1 MSLLH
6 VVKVFSLSTLAF
18 IMGIFLMPIL
28 FKFLEKIKAF
38 KTIRS
43 DGSTPNFSRI
53 HKKKSGTLTMGGIIF
68 IVTEVIIIFGIRF
81 LHLIFDIDALLV
93 LDFLSRS
100 ETYLPLGA
108 LLFGGFVALI
118 DDYMNC
124 KRIGPKSGG
133 MEMKLKLFI
142 YTVISAVSAFWFY
155 FKLEFSSIHVP
166 FFGEF
171 EMGLLYIPF
180 FMIVFIST
188 LFSVNETDGL
198 DGLAGGAVFPI
209 LSVYSLIAFM
219 QGKVDLATFGMVL
232 VGSLFAFLWVNI
244 PPAKIF
250 MGDVGAVSLGMVIG
264 IMAMLTNYS
273 LLLPII
279 AFPIV
284 VESLSVLIQLF
295 YKKVFKKKKFEST
308 PIHHHFQAK
317 GMAEHTI
324 VMRFW
329 LVSFISAIFGF
340 VIFLLDRIY

>member
-6 VVKVFSLSTLAF
+6 IVKVFSLSTLAF

-53 HKKKSGTLTMGGIIF
+53 HKKKSGTLTMGGILF
-68 IVTEVIIIFGIRF
+68 IITEVIIIFGIRF
-81 LHLIFDIDALLV
+81 LYLIFDIDALSV
-93 LDFLSRS
+93 LDFLSRA

-108 LLFGGFVALI
+108 LLFGGSVALI

-124 KRIGPKSGG
+124 KKIGPKSGG

-142 YTVISAVSAFWFY
+142 YTVISAVAAFWFY

-198 DGLAGGAVFPI
+198 DGLAAGVVFPI
-209 LSVYSLIAFM
+209 LSVYSIIAFM

-232 VGSLFAFLWVNI
+232 VGSLLAFLWVNI

-250 MGDVGAVSLGMVIG
+250 MGDVGAVSLGIIIG

-284 VESLSVLIQLF
+284 IESLSVLIQLF

-340 VIFLLDRIY
+340 VIFILDRVY

>member
-18 IMGIFLMPIL
+18 VMGIFLTPFL
-28 FKFLEKIKAF
+28 LKFLEKINAF

-43 DGSTPNFSRI
+43 DGTTPNFSKI
-53 HKKKSGTLTMGGIIF
+53 HKSKSGILTMGGLLF
-68 IVTEVIIIFGIRF
+68 IIIELILIFGVRI
-81 LHLIFDIDALLV
+81 LSLIFDIDALSV
-93 LDFLSRS
+93 LDFLSRT

-108 LLFGGFVALI
+108 LIFGGSVALI

-124 KRIGPKSGG
+124 RKIGPKSGG

-142 YTVISAVSAFWFY
+142 YTIISAVSAFWFY

-171 EMGLLYIPF
+171 EMGLFYIPF
-180 FMIVFIST
+180 FMLVIIST

-219 QGKVDLATFGMVL
+219 QGKVNLATFGMVM
-232 VGSLFAFLWVNI
+232 VGALLAFLWVNI
-244 PPAKIF
+244 PPAKVF
-250 MGDVGAVSLGMVIG
+250 MGDVGAVSLGIVIG

-284 VESLSVLIQLF
+284 MESLSVLIQLF
-295 YKKVFKKKKFEST
+295 YKKVLKRKKFEST
-308 PIHHHFQAK
+308 PIHHHFQVK
-317 GMAEHTI
+317 GMKEHTI

-329 LVSFISAIFGF
+329 LISFISAIFGF
-340 VIFLLDRIY
+340 VIFILDRVY